1 MQNPS
6 VKLTLSFQIPLLSFL
21 LQAKS
26 LSLAIK
32 LYLNEYFERGGE
44 KKKSTEI
51 DSVDGAE
58 ASYHQNLG
66 NPKEVGKFTG
76 IMQS

>member
-6 VKLTLSFQIPLLSFL
+6 VKLTLSFKIPLLSFL

-32 LYLNEYFERGGE
+32 LYLNEYFERGGGGE
-44 KKKSTEI
+44 TVLRLILLMELKHLITKTW
-51 DSVDGAE
+51 
-58 ASYHQNLG
+58 
-66 NPKEVGKFTG
+66 G
-76 IMQS
+76 IPRRLVNSQE

>member
-6 VKLTLSFQIPLLSFL
+6 VKLTLSFKIPLLSFL

-32 LYLNEYFERGGE
+32 LYLNEYFERGGGGN
-44 KKKSTEI
+44 STEI